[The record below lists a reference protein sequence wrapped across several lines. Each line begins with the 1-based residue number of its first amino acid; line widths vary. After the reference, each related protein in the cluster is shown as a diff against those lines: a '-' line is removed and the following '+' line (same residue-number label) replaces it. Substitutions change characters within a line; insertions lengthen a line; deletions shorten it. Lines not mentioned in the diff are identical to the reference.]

1 MREQNFWSEI
11 LKMYYFT
18 SLYLGPV
25 WPNGYLFFNISNLA
39 IWNMGCPKT
48 QEFCHSRFKILPNT
62 LNKTS
67 TIGQRFI
74 KFCQSGEISPNLV
87 TLQPRTKRGKQ
98 TTETRLTKI
107 LSSNPSSFSLLCG
120 SNWNKVCGKRF
131 SRKNKI
137 IRNIKIAISLPWAI
151 LFGVLTYRSRSYKQN
166 LKIKLR

>member
-25 WPNGYLFFNISNLA
+25 WPNGYLFFNILNLA

-67 TIGQRFI
+67 TIGQRFSI
-74 KFCQSGEISPNLV
+74 FLFLIIPSPTLMAFTRGSPMLMDPHPNQQQRAGLQYAVWCRWQVSVSLGNSWMAVWKSV
-87 TLQPRTKRGKQ
+87 TAA
-98 TTETRLTKI
+98 TR
-107 LSSNPSSFSLLCG
+107 
-120 SNWNKVCGKRF
+120 
-131 SRKNKI
+131 
-137 IRNIKIAISLPWAI
+137 A
-151 LFGVLTYRSRSYKQN
+151 RSYKD
-166 LKIKLR
+166 IFRVKLCYSRF